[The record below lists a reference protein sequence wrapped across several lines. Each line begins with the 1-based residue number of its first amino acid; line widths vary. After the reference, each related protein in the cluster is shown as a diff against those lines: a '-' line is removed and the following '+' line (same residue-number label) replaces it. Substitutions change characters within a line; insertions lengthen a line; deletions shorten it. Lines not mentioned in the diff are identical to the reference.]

1 MVLFNIYDDW
11 LKTISSYTAFSRL
24 LLILR
29 AFHVNQERCKVILR
43 PDKETVTLAHH
54 VWPNLTDEEWIS
66 VEVQLKDL
74 ILADYG
80 KKNNVNVAS
89 LTQSEIRDIILGM
102 DIAPPSMQ
110 RQEIAEIEKSA
121 KEASQL
127 NAVTTKTTNVHGE
140 ELIVTTTSQ
149 YEQQTYASKTDW
161 RVRAIS
167 ASNLHLR
174 TSHIY
179 VASED
184 CSEQGY
190 TYILPKN
197 VLKKFITIADLRT
210 QICCYLYGV
219 SPPDN
224 PHVKEVRVLTAAQWP
239 LTDPSE
245 DFLRTL

>member
-1 MVLFNIYDDW
+1 M
-11 LKTISSYTAFSRL
+11 
-24 LLILR
+24 
-29 AFHVNQERCKVILR
+29 
-43 PDKETVTLAHH
+43 
-54 VWPNLTDEEWIS
+54 
-66 VEVQLKDL
+66 QLKDL

-102 DIAPPSMQ
+102 EIAPPSMQ
-110 RQEIAEIEKSA
+110 RQEIADIEKSA

-174 TSHIY
+174 TSHVY
-179 VASED
+179 VASDE
-184 CSEQGY
+184 CSETGY

-197 VLKKFITIADLRT
+197 VLKRFITIGGTALPAVPAGSLLVPCKHHRSSDL
-210 QICCYLYGV
+210 
-219 SPPDN
+219 
-224 PHVKEVRVLTAAQWP
+224 
-239 LTDPSE
+239 PSLPGLG
-245 DFLRTL
+245 FTFC